1 MITLIS
7 SGLFWAILGTN
18 SLIVFCVYKDLKEV
32 YEQKKRD
39 EQRKKNLLS
48 DTIDISLT
56 IEEETIL
63 ENLSRGDSKKYLRE
77 QIKELCKN

>member
-1 MITLIS
+1 MTLIS

>member
-1 MITLIS
+1 MING
-7 SGLFWAILGTN
+7 GLFWTILGVN

-32 YEQKKRD
+32 YEQKKKD

-77 QIKELCKN
+77 QIKELCKK